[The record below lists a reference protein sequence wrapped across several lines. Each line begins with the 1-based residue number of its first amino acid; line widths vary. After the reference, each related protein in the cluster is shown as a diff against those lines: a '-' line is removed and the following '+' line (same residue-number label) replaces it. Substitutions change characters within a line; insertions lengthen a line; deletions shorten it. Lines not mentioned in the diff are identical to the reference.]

1 MNILTEGQIMKRRI
15 LAGFAAS
22 FIAASLMTAP
32 ASAYTPYSDDLEATG
47 ATATITKYLIMDKG
61 VAAPNVTMTY
71 SLAADSTNVTG
82 TASADNYNVYPG
94 LMEGVK
100 INDAAVTGTTVSF
113 NNTSTTSSVTT
124 AATGLTSSF
133 NGETQAYVSGNF
145 NISFAEVK
153 FPEPGVY
160 RYTLTETDN
169 RDDVTPIDNETRTVD
184 VFVVDDSK
192 YVEGVYTKKLKIA
205 SVVVYSD
212 QITSIKKSDIE
223 TASTSKS
230 SAFNNQYVS
239 HDIELSKTVTGNQG
253 SKDKYFE
260 FEVSITN
267 AGNSTK
273 IMVDL
278 TGADASLDKTKTINS
293 SITAN
298 TNPEFITTDAS
309 GAVTQKFYLTDGQKI
324 KLQGLPDGAAY
335 TITEKNASDY
345 TAAMTANEAV
355 GVTNT
360 TAPNIATAYV
370 VSDTAI
376 KADTTIEYTNNKDGT
391 IPTGVILSVAGP
403 AVIGIIVVGALVF
416 VNVKRK
422 KESAED

>member
-1 MNILTEGQIMKRRI
+1 MKRRI
-15 LAGFAAS
+15 LAGFAAA

-32 ASAYTPYSDDLEATG
+32 ASAYTKYSDTLDTTG

-71 SLAADSTNVTG
+71 SLAADGTNVTG
-82 TASADNYNVYPG
+82 TASADSYNVYAG
-94 LMEGVK
+94 IMEGVK
-100 INDAAVTGTTVSF
+100 INNAEVTSTNVSF
-113 NNTSTTSSVTT
+113 DNTSTTSSVAT
-124 AATGLTSSF
+124 ATGLTSSF

-184 VFVVDDSK
+184 VFVVDGSK
-192 YVEGVYTKKLKIA
+192 YVEGEYTKKLNIA

-230 SAFNNQYVS
+230 SAFNNAYVS

-260 FEVSITN
+260 FEVAITN

-293 SITAN
+293 SITAE
-298 TNPEFITTDAS
+298 TNPASITTDAS
-309 GAVTQKFYLTDGQKI
+309 GAVTQTFYLTHGQKI

-345 TAAMTANEAV
+345 TAAMTATEAV
-355 GVTNT
+355 NGTNT
-360 TAPNIATAYV
+360 TAPNTATAYV

-376 KADTTIEYTNNKDGT
+376 KADTTIGYTNNKEGT

>member
-15 LAGFAAS
+15 LAGFAAA

-32 ASAYTPYSDDLEATG
+32 VSAYTKYSDTLDTTG

-71 SLAADSTNVTG
+71 SLAADGTNVTG
-82 TASADNYNVYPG
+82 TASADSYNVYAG
-94 LMEGVK
+94 IMEGVK
-100 INDAAVTGTTVSF
+100 INNAEVTSTNVSF
-113 NNTSTTSSVTT
+113 DNTSTTSSVAT
-124 AATGLTSSF
+124 ATGLTSSF

-184 VFVVDDSK
+184 VFVVDGSK
-192 YVEGVYTKKLKIA
+192 YVEGEYTKKLNIA

-230 SAFNNQYVS
+230 SAFNNAYVS

-260 FEVSITN
+260 FEVAITN

-293 SITAN
+293 SITAE
-298 TNPEFITTDAS
+298 TNPASITTDAS
-309 GAVTQKFYLTDGQKI
+309 GAVTQTFYLTHGQKI

-345 TAAMTANEAV
+345 TAAMTATEAV
-355 GVTNT
+355 NGTNT
-360 TAPNIATAYV
+360 TAPNTATAYV

-376 KADTTIEYTNNKDGT
+376 KADTTIGYTNNKEGT

>member
-15 LAGFAAS
+15 LAGFAAA

-32 ASAYTPYSDDLEATG
+32 ASAYTKYSDTLDTTG

-71 SLAADSTNVTG
+71 SLAADGTNVTG
-82 TASADNYNVYPG
+82 TASADSYNVYAG
-94 LMEGVK
+94 IMEGVK
-100 INDAAVTGTTVSF
+100 INNAEVTSTNVSF
-113 NNTSTTSSVTT
+113 DNTSTTSSVAT
-124 AATGLTSSF
+124 ATGLTSSF

-184 VFVVDDSK
+184 VFVVDGSK
-192 YVEGVYTKKLKIA
+192 YVEGEYTKKLNIA

-230 SAFNNQYVS
+230 SAFNNAYVS

-260 FEVSITN
+260 FEVAITN

-293 SITAN
+293 SITAE
-298 TNPEFITTDAS
+298 TNPASITTDAS
-309 GAVTQKFYLTDGQKI
+309 GAVTQTFYLTHGQKI

-345 TAAMTANEAV
+345 TAAMTATEAV
-355 GVTNT
+355 NGTNT
-360 TAPNIATAYV
+360 TAPNTATAYV

-376 KADTTIEYTNNKDGT
+376 KADTTIGYTNNKEGT

>member
-1 MNILTEGQIMKRRI
+1 MKRRI
-15 LAGFAAS
+15 FAGFAAA

-32 ASAYTPYSDDLEATG
+32 ASAYTKYSDTLDTTG

-82 TASADNYNVYPG
+82 TASADSYNVYPG
-94 LMEGVK
+94 IMEGVK
-100 INDAAVTGTTVSF
+100 INDAEVTSTTVSF
-113 NNTSTTSSVTT
+113 DNTSTTSSVTT

-145 NISFAEVK
+145 TISFAEVK

-169 RDDVTPIDNETRTVD
+169 RDDVTPIDEATRTVD
-184 VFVVDDSK
+184 VFVVDGSK
-192 YVEGVYTKKLKIA
+192 YVEGEYTKKLKIA

-212 QITSIKKSDIE
+212 QLKSVKKSDIE
-223 TASTSKS
+223 SAGDASLKS

-253 SKDKYFE
+253 SRDKYFE
-260 FEVSITN
+260 FEVAITN

-293 SITAN
+293 SITADN
-298 TNPEFITTDAS
+298 NPAFITTDAS
-309 GAVTQKFYLTDGQKI
+309 GAVTQKFYLTHGQKI

-355 GVTNT
+355 GGANT

-376 KADTTIEYTNNKDGT
+376 KADTTIGYTNNKDGT